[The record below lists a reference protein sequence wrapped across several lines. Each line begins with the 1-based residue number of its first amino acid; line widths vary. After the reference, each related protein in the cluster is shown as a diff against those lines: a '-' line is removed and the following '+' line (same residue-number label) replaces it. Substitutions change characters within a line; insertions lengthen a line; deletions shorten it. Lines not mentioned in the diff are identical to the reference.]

1 MERRI
6 LNVFV
11 ASPSDLSPERKVLRE
26 VADRIN
32 KVFGRR
38 MGIQL
43 ELLGWE
49 DTLPGFSRPQ
59 SLINSDV
66 ESCDLFIGIL
76 WKRWGTDS
84 GKFSSGFEEE
94 FQIARKRKI
103 ANEGLDI
110 WIYFKQVDNEILSD
124 PGEQLKTVIKFKKE
138 IVEQKELLFKEFTDE
153 QYFEKIIHDDLT
165 AFLLNTLNNLSK
177 ESIDQ
182 PASQALVI
190 VDSSPPD
197 QISTPN
203 DQLVSIYETLTEKLK
218 LGDLSKIDFW
228 ERLRSFISAKAMFS
242 EVHVGEVLETHDI
255 NLAYRKRYDWDFSN
269 NESHL
274 LQRSFLADQH
284 SYNPGWFWINK
295 VNVSKETFFEFFAL
309 YDKNT
314 AVRIGAIR
322 HLVERSYTP
331 TAELIK
337 QLFSSDQDQ
346 VIEYAIDLA
355 VKCNDPSVLVILKD
369 KASHEKDSISNKAKS
384 AFIDLLYSHNPEN
397 SFIEL
402 ADTASYPTKLYKQQL
417 ELGELKIETSLI
429 VEKGLSASDAIRHYC
444 AQYLEKINAIDES
457 VAYKLLIDSF
467 SQVRFIGFKWLVEN
481 RNKFEIT
488 DVPKYFPKPEQK
500 EGLLGFGL
508 GRKDVTED
516 EVIPI
521 LLRKLSKVSLEEQV
535 DFYSIDGTRAY
546 EVLCNEY
553 GDQITDRLRQDL
565 SNDFENLIEISKQR
579 MISKFGEHAD
589 KIIKGFNEGLVSF
602 MKETLKGSAFKG
614 LLKSPLPSD
623 IDYARNLLSHA
634 KYGDTCTPVIQLIKM
649 YGNESDIDHLI
660 VKAKQLYGENKKLC
674 VDVAIALSL
683 SKRTFIEHLIQFE
696 ETSIAEI
703 AAENISQLERTEK
716 IDVSKSSLYSEHDAV
731 RKVSAQLLTELIG
744 KIQIEELLNQYIE
757 SGRYFYNV
765 VKIFDEHLYKS

>member
-11 ASPSDLSPERKVLRE
+11 ASPSDLSPERRILRE

-84 GKFSSGFEEE
+84 GEYSSGFEEE
-94 FQIARKRKI
+94 FQIARKRML

-124 PGEQLKTVIKFKKE
+124 PGQQLKKVIKFKKE
-138 IVEQKELLFKEFTDE
+138 IIEQKELLFKEFNNE
-153 QYFEKIIHDDLT
+153 QYFEKSIHDDLS
-165 AFLLNTLNNLSK
+165 AFLLNTLNNISK
-177 ESIDQ
+177 ESVDQ

-190 VDSSPPD
+190 VDSSPSD

-203 DQLVSIYETLTEKLK
+203 DQLVSVYETLTEKLK

-228 ERLRSFISAKAMFS
+228 ERLRSFISAKAIFS

-255 NLAYRKRYDWDFSN
+255 NLAYRKRYDWDLSN
-269 NESHL
+269 HESHL
-274 LQRSFLADQH
+274 LHRSFLADQH

-295 VNVSKETFFEFFAL
+295 VNVSKETFFEYFAL

-314 AVRIGAIR
+314 AVRVGAIR
-322 HLVERSYTP
+322 LLNERRYTP
-331 TAELIK
+331 TAELIR

-346 VIEYAIDLA
+346 VIEHAIDLA
-355 VKCNDPSVLVILKD
+355 VKCNDPAVLDTLKNLIN
-369 KASHEKDSISNKAKS
+369 HEKDSISNKAKS
-384 AFIDLLYSHNPEN
+384 AFIDLLYSHNPED

-402 ADTASYPTKLYKQQL
+402 VDKASYPTKLYKQQL

-429 VEKGLSASDAIRHYC
+429 LEKGLSASDGIRHYC
-444 AQYLEKINAIDES
+444 AQYLERISAIDEN
-457 VAYKLLIDSF
+457 VAYKLLSDSF
-467 SQVRFIGFKWLVEN
+467 SHVRFIGFNWLVEN
-481 RNKFEIT
+481 RDKFEIT
-488 DVPKYFPKPEQK
+488 DVPKYFPKPEKK
-500 EGLLGFGL
+500 EGLLGLGF

-521 LLRKLSKVSLEEQV
+521 LLRKLSKASLEEEV

-546 EVLCNEY
+546 EVLCKEY
-553 GDQITDRLRQDL
+553 GEEITDRLRQDL
-565 SNDFENLIEISKQR
+565 SNDFESLIETSKQR
-579 MISKFGEHAD
+579 LISKFGEHAD
-589 KIIKGFNEGLVSF
+589 KIIKDFNEGLMSF
-602 MKETLKGSAFKG
+602 MKETLKSSAFKG
-614 LLKSPLPSD
+614 LLKSPMPSD
-623 IDYARNLLSHA
+623 IDFARNLLLQA
-634 KYGDTCTPVIQLIKM
+634 KYGDTCTSAIQLIKM
-649 YGNESDIDHLI
+649 YGDESDIDPLI
-660 VKAKQLYGENKKLC
+660 IKAKQLYGESKKLC
-674 VDVAIALSL
+674 VDVAIKLSL
-683 SKRTFIEHLIQFE
+683 SRRTFIEHTIQLE
-696 ETSIAEI
+696 DKSIAEI
-703 AAENISQLERTEK
+703 AAENIAQLERTDK
-716 IDVSKSSLYSEHDAV
+716 IDVSKSSLYSEHDRV
-731 RKVSAQLLTELIG
+731 RKISAQLLTELIG
-744 KIQIEELLNQYIE
+744 KTQIEELLNDYIE
-757 SGRYFYNV
+757 SGRYFYDV